1 MRLGQLVK
9 FRLKEDSHLTKFLN
23 CLPDCHLGNFK
34 LKVLLFSL
42 LDKVVG
48 LVDVVQAVSLADDLV
63 ALASFIIAELFYSLG
78 FITNTLLVERIVLY
92 VIFSEFMAIEKKPI
106 ELYLNWMHSG
116 AHYEVVNE

>member
-1 MRLGQLVK
+1 
-9 FRLKEDSHLTKFLN
+9 
-23 CLPDCHLGNFK
+23 
-34 LKVLLFSL
+34 LFSL

-78 FITNTLLVERIVLY
+78 FITNTLLVEWIVLY